1 MRQKKQV
8 KRSRKTGARALMF
21 MASSL
26 WVALVLVVLVF
37 QSGGAVTFERHP
49 KPAAPASSASLAE
62 QAGKLA
68 SVGDYEG
75 AWWLYHQA
83 LLTAP
88 GDVSLW
94 YALGVTLSH
103 LNLRQET
110 EEAFQFVVNHG
121 SPDSQEVKFARQW
134 LVSAG
139 VLALP
144 VTFDSS
150 APAVDVTD
158 AKAAVKGK
166 VTWGELD
173 ANRSPVNARILLH
186 GLSGTAKD
194 RRFTTRATLGQVYRF
209 ERVPAGSYRLVG
221 SAEGQRL
228 WDLTLDVEDGKEIAL
243 DLTRDNSS
251 DPGREIRL

>member
-1 MRQKKQV
+1 
-8 KRSRKTGARALMF
+8 MF

-26 WVALVLVVLVF
+26 WVALVLVALVF

-49 KPAAPASSASLAE
+49 KPVAPASSATLAE
-62 QAGKLA
+62 QAGKVA
-68 SVGDYEG
+68 GVGDYEG
-75 AWWLYHQA
+75 AWRLYQQA
-83 LLTAP
+83 LLAAP
-88 GDVSLW
+88 EDVSLW

-110 EEAFQFVVNHG
+110 EEAFQFVVNQG
-121 SPDSQEVKFARQW
+121 SPDSQEMKFARQW

-144 VTFDSS
+144 VTF
-150 APAVDVTD
+150 APSESEGEATEGT
-158 AKAAVKGK
+158 AAVKGK

-186 GLSGTAKD
+186 GLSGAAKD
-194 RRFTTRATLGQVYRF
+194 RRFTARATLGQVYRF

-243 DLTRDNSS
+243 DLARDNSN